1 MHGGVSIT
9 THSSESIIEEI
20 LKIYSSIK
28 DLEDE
33 EILQDTSDH
42 LKNVYQKL
50 DDLITLPMDDEDA
63 EAILNGHGFDQVLDA
78 IARFRCLY
86 TIRLETEHANTI
98 LASNEPWEMLRNYS
112 FYPNYCQ
119 LVRTEYQG
127 AGLKANDTVVF
138 LGSGPLPLTLI
149 LMCHQHGLKGI
160 GIEQDVQRAELSRKV
175 VDKLGLSNAIK
186 IIHGNHFQL
195 SLSESVELIMIAA
208 QAQPKKEIVEQL
220 AKALPAGAK
229 ISCRIYEKGLR
240 RLLDRSILVDLPAKL
255 ADEFKECCRIHPLPP
270 VNNTV
275 VFAVRS
281 SAAPSEIQ

>member
-1 MHGGVSIT
+1 MEMCTIT
-9 THSSESIIEEI
+9 VHSSESIIEEI

-33 EILQDTSDH
+33 EILQDISDH
-42 LKNVYQKL
+42 LKNVYQRL
-50 DDLITLPMDDEDA
+50 DDLITLPMDDEAA
-63 EAILNGHGFDQVLDA
+63 EAILNGHGFDQVLDT
-78 IARFRCLY
+78 ITRFRYLY

-98 LASNEPWEMLRNYS
+98 LISNEPWEMLENYS

-149 LMCHQHGLKGI
+149 LMCHQYGLKGV
-160 GIEQDVQRAELSRKV
+160 GIEQDEQRAELSRKV
-175 VDKLGLSNAIK
+175 VDKLELSNAIK

-195 SLSESVELIMIAA
+195 PLNDRVNLIMIAA
-208 QAQPKKEIVEQL
+208 QAQPKTEIVEQL
-220 AKALPAGAK
+220 AKALPAGTK

-240 RLLDRSILVDLPAKL
+240 RLLDRGILVDLPSKL

-281 SAAPSEIQ
+281 SAAAPERH

>member
-1 MHGGVSIT
+1 MEVCSIT
-9 THSSESIIEEI
+9 DHSSESIIEEI

-42 LKNVYQKL
+42 LKNVYQRL
-50 DDLITLPMDDEDA
+50 DDLITLPIDYEAA
-63 EAILNGHGFDQVLDA
+63 EAILNGHGFDQALDT
-78 IARFRCLY
+78 IIRFIYLY
-86 TIRLETEHANTI
+86 TIRLETEYANSI
-98 LASNEPWEMLRNYS
+98 LTSNEPWEMLKIYS

-138 LGSGPLPLTLI
+138 LGSGPLPMTLI

-160 GIEQDVQRAELSRKV
+160 GIEQDEQRAELSRKV

-195 SLSESVELIMIAA
+195 PLSEGADLIMIAA
-208 QAQPKKEIVEQL
+208 QAQPKKEIIEQL
-220 AKALPAGAK
+220 AKALPAGTK

-240 RLLDRSILVDLPAKL
+240 RLLDRSILVGLPAKL
-255 ADEFKECCRIHPLPP
+255 AHEFKECCRIHPLPP
-270 VNNTV
+270 VYNTV

-281 SAAPSEIQ
+281 SAAAPERP